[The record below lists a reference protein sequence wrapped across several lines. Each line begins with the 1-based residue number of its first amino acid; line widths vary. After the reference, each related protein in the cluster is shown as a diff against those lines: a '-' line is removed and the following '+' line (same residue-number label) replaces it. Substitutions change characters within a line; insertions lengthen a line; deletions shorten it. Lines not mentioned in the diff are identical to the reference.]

1 MSEFEAQ
8 VLADLCVL
16 KNQMGTLVGDG
27 QTGRLGVL
35 EERVERHELR
45 WQRAKGFA
53 AAMGGFITLLH
64 LAAEMWRRHY

>member
-1 MSEFEAQ
+1 MNEFEGQ

-27 QTGRLGVL
+27 QTGRVSVL
-35 EERVERHELR
+35 EGRVECHELR

-53 AAMGGFITLLH
+53 AASGILLTLLH
-64 LAAEMWRRHY
+64 LAVEIVRRH

>member
-1 MSEFEAQ
+1 MNEFEGQ

-27 QTGRLGVL
+27 QTGRVSVL
-35 EERVERHELR
+35 EDRVERHELR

-53 AAMGGFITLLH
+53 AASGILLTLLH
-64 LAAEMWRRHY
+64 LAVEIVRRR